1 MAESGF
7 VADRRQRKKYKFAQS
22 AVIVR
27 AAERRIA
34 RHSHFA
40 PHPHAVNVSY
50 ESGRL
55 ILTGRLPS
63 FYLKQVLQKLLED
76 LPGVTEIDNQ
86 TDVICSCGLS
96 STACEHAALDES
108 QPCKEYRYDRPSS

>member
-1 MAESGF
+1 M
-7 VADRRQRKKYKFAQS
+7 
-22 AVIVR
+22 IVR

-34 RHSHFA
+34 SHSHFA

-86 TDVICSCGLS
+86 TDVVCSSGLS
-96 STACEHAALDES
+96 STACEHAAHEKS
-108 QPCKEYRYDRPSS
+108 QPCKECRNDHSSG